1 VTKSLHTGLTG
12 QVSDIVV
19 QLESI
24 FASGDGE
31 AITKRHDSDAMSL
44 SEKMN
49 LWNSKATMDQD
60 AIPSSETLFDG
71 VEDDEDESIGVTALS
86 AHSETI
92 FTSKA
97 LTWLVSSLRNR
108 LLLQWETDGSQDLAV
123 SQIRQKIL
131 QALPSGKISKR
142 QPPPDHQ
149 VAFRL
154 DWGHVLNQPPEQ
166 RPTRRDSIVIT
177 AGAGKALAASVEEY
191 LSQTYP
197 GSWQGVVELL
207 ERATW
212 PERDASGQYS
222 IAGGKLT
229 PPRSGA
235 RFIYSN

>member
-1 VTKSLHTGLTG
+1 
-12 QVSDIVV
+12 VV
-19 QLESI
+19 QLKSI

-44 SEKMN
+44 SEKMS

-60 AIPSSETLFDG
+60 TIPSSETLFDG
-71 VEDDEDESIGVTALS
+71 VEDDEDESIGATALS

-92 FTSKA
+92 FKSKA

-123 SQIRQKIL
+123 SRIRQKIL

-142 QPPPDHQ
+142 RPPPDHTLT
-149 VAFRL
+149 FRL

-166 RPTRRDSIVIT
+166 RRTRCDSIVIT
-177 AGAGKALAASVEEY
+177 ACAGKAVAASVEEY

-212 PERDASGQYS
+212 PERGASGQYS
-222 IAGGKLT
+222 IPGGKLP